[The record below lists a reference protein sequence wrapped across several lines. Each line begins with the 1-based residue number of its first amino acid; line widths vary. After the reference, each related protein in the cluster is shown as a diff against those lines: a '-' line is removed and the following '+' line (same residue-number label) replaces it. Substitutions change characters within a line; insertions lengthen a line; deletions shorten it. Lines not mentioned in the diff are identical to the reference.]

1 MTVHHAVE
9 ADGMVGRYAG
19 RSHDWRTNVW
29 NVICSCG
36 KTFQPPTTMLRYQ
49 TVQCP
54 KCGKEARFDW
64 NV

>member
-1 MTVHHAVE
+1 MK
-9 ADGMVGRYAG
+9 AG
-19 RSHDWRTNVW
+19 IHPDYKDLNVT
-29 NVICSCG
+29 CSCG